1 MVEDLIRRARRRL
14 IVNEALSQSALACA
28 LTIGGVA
35 LILVMGTRYLEWW
48 TLALFAAAGI
58 GIGIWHVS
66 RHIPSEYATAVR
78 VDRNAGLHDTLS
90 TALYFHDHDPGSPE
104 FREIQRSHAEAAAQ
118 AVSLD
123 TAVPFTF
130 PKALYAM
137 AGLTLLASGLVVF
150 RFASTKGLDLRAP
163 LTEVLFEDLAAKQ
176 IDKKSSA
183 AENADRK
190 RLETAESLLAKLGVP
205 IKDEDKKDEAALDK
219 AIDQA
224 LEGAQSPAD
233 KGQKGAPGDNKDGKQ
248 GNGMQAAPDGDP
260 LEGKNSDKD
269 NSDKAQNGKDGKE
282 SPSDDVK
289 KSSNSDS
296 GSLFSK
302 MKDAFNNMMSKAGKE
317 NNGGQQKGGD
327 KQQQQQASKS
337 DKAAGEKGQNSKGQE
352 QNGQSQDAQDGEPSG
367 DEQKDGQQAQG
378 KSGSKS
384 SQQSAQA
391 GSGVGSQD
399 GAKDLKA
406 AEQMKAM
413 GKLSEIIG
421 KRSATV
427 TGETT
432 IEVQSGNQS
441 LKTAY
446 SNKTAAHGEAD
457 SDVSRDEI
465 PVSMQPY
472 VQQYFE
478 QVHKSAGPKAKAA
491 SPAAA
496 PAAKP

>member
-28 LTIGGVA
+28 LTVGGVA
-35 LILVMGTRYLEWW
+35 LILVLGTRYLEWW
-48 TLALFAAAGI
+48 TLTLFAALGI
-58 GIGIWHVS
+58 GIGIFRV
-66 RHIPSEYATAVR
+66 RRAIPSEYATAVR
-78 VDRNAGLHDTLS
+78 VDRNAELYDALS
-90 TALYFHDHDPGSPE
+90 TALHFSAHDSGSPE
-104 FREIQRSHAEAAAQ
+104 FQNLQRHYAESAAQ
-118 AVSLD
+118 AVNLD

-137 AGLTLLASGLVVF
+137 AGLTLLASGLVAF
-150 RFASTKGLDLRAP
+150 RYASTKGLDLRAP
-163 LTEVLFEDLAAKQ
+163 LTEVFFEDLAAKQ
-176 IDKKSSA
+176 PDKKGAA
-183 AENADRK
+183 AESADKK

-205 IKDEDKKDEAALDK
+205 IKPEDKKDEAALDK
-219 AIDQA
+219 AIEQA
-224 LEGAQSPAD
+224 LDGAQTPAD
-233 KGQKGAPGDNKDGKQ
+233 KGQKGAPGKSEDGKP
-248 GNGMQAAPDGDP
+248 NGAQSAPQGDP
-260 LEGKNSDKD
+260 LDGKNADKE
-269 NSDKAQNGKDGKE
+269 NGEKGQEGKDGQ
-282 SPSDDVK
+282 SSDNNTK

-327 KQQQQQASKS
+327 QKQQQASKS
-337 DKAAGEKGQNSKGQE
+337 DKAAGEKGQNSKGQD
-352 QNGQSQDAQDGEPSG
+352 QQGQSQDAQDGEPSG
-367 DEQKDGQQAQG
+367 DEQKEGQQAQG
-378 KSGSKS
+378 KSGAKS

-421 KRSATV
+421 KRSASV

-432 IEVQSGNQS
+432 IEVQSGNQQ

-446 SNKTAAHGEAD
+446 TKSGATHGEAD

-478 QVHKSAGPKAKAA
+478 QVRKAGAKAKTT
-491 SPAAA
+491 A
-496 PAAKP
+496 PATGKPQ

>member
-28 LTIGGVA
+28 LTVGGIA

-48 TLALFAAAGI
+48 TLSLFAAAGI
-58 GIGIWHVS
+58 AVGVFRVS
-66 RHIPSEYATAVR
+66 RSIPSEYVTAVR
-78 VDRNAGLHDTLS
+78 VDRNAELHDTLS
-90 TALYFHDHDPGSPE
+90 TALYFSSHKSGSPD
-104 FREIQRSHAEAAAQ
+104 FQKMQRGYAESAAQ
-118 AVSLD
+118 SVHLD
-123 TAVPFTF
+123 SAVPFTF

-137 AGLTLLASGLVVF
+137 AGLTLLASGLVLF
-150 RFASTKGLDLRAP
+150 RYVATKGLDLRAP
-163 LTEVLFEDLAAKQ
+163 LTEVMFEDLAAKQ
-176 IDKKSSA
+176 VDKKGALAESA
-183 AENADRK
+183 DKK

-205 IKDEDKKDEAALDK
+205 VKADEKQDAAALDK

-224 LEGAQSPAD
+224 LDGAQTPAD
-233 KGQKGAPGDNKDGKQ
+233 KGQKGAPGKAEDGKQ
-248 GNGMQAAPDGDP
+248 NGAQSAQQGDP
-260 LEGKNSDKD
+260 LDGKNADKE
-269 NSDKAQNGKDGKE
+269 NGEKGQEGKDGQAG
-282 SPSDDVK
+282 DNNTK

-302 MKDAFNNMMSKAGKE
+302 LKDAVNNMMSKAGKE

-327 KQQQQQASKS
+327 QKQQQASKS
-337 DKAAGEKGQNSKGQE
+337 DKAAGEKGQNSKGQD
-352 QNGQSQDAQDGEPSG
+352 QQGHNQADAQDGEPSG
-367 DEQKDGQQAQG
+367 DEQKEGQQAQG

-421 KRSATV
+421 KRSSQV

-432 IEVQSGNQS
+432 IEVQSGNQQ

-446 SNKTAAHGEAD
+446 SKSSATHGEAD

-478 QVHKSAGPKAKAA
+478 QVRKAGAAKAKAA
-491 SPAAA
+491 AGTT
-496 PAAKP
+496 AKP